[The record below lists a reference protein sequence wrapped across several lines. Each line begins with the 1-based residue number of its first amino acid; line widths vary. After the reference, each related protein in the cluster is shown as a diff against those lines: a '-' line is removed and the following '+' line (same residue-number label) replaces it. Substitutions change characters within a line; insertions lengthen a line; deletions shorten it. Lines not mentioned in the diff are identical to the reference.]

1 MRLRLSKVK
10 KRTRFHA
17 SVPSLFKS
25 AIICGLFSIGGAYL
39 GWVGM
44 PGYLK
49 ANFQVIKNS
58 EFWRGLLEVNDLET
72 LRLDVSFKNFQILKD
87 HQLCNHYLMQG
98 PEHC

>member
-10 KRTRFHA
+10 KRTTLLG

-25 AIICGLFSIGGAYL
+25 AIICGLFSIGGVYL
-39 GWVGM
+39 GWIGM

-58 EFWRGLLEVNDLET
+58 ELWRGLFEVNDLET
-72 LRLDVSFKNFQILKD
+72 IRLDISFKNFQKIESKRREAIKYD
-87 HQLCNHYLMQG
+87 R
-98 PEHC
+98 